1 MALKGKSKS
10 RSRRGSSRRPAGA
23 PRTIA
28 PPRRKLPWWRTRTA
42 RIWFAVAAVAILLL
56 VLWLVKNSRDTA
68 AALEQKQETL
78 EEFTSEIS
86 TLQQSVAPPA
96 AEMVVATV
104 DTPNLKAETNRWIK
118 AFSAARDDF
127 TQENLTAPSG
137 LDVGHR
143 MFFQSVLQYIAAAE
157 TYKLAADLEGDLQSR
172 AIERANAQVAASDGI
187 WQSAITLLD
196 QERQEAEFGASGL
209 TVPSVGGVSPQAT
222 PIPSVIEET
231 TEGNAGGKKNRNNGN
246 RRGGG

>member
-1 MALKGKSKS
+1 MALKGRSKS

-28 PPRRKLPWWRTRTA
+28 PPRRKLPWWGTRTA
-42 RIWFAVAAVAILLL
+42 RIWFGVAAVAILLL
-56 VLWLVKNSRDTA
+56 VLWLVKNSRDDA
-68 AALEQKQETL
+68 AALERKQDVL

-86 TLQQSVAPPA
+86 TLQQSVASPA
-96 AEMVVATV
+96 SEMVVATV
-104 DTPNLKAETNRWIK
+104 DTPDLKAETNRWIK
-118 AFSAARDDF
+118 TFNAARDDF
-127 TQENLTAPSG
+127 TQANITAPSG
-137 LDVGHR
+137 LDVAHQ
-143 MFFQSVLQYIAAAE
+143 MFFQGVLQYMAAVE

-196 QERQEAEFGASGL
+196 QERQEAELGASGL

-222 PIPSVIEET
+222 PSPQVMEEPI
-231 TEGNAGGKKNRNNGN
+231 GGASGRKKNRNNGN

>member
-1 MALKGKSKS
+1 
-10 RSRRGSSRRPAGA
+10 
-23 PRTIA
+23 
-28 PPRRKLPWWRTRTA
+28 
-42 RIWFAVAAVAILLL
+42 VAILLL

-196 QERQEAEFGASGL
+196 QERQEAELGASGL
-209 TVPSVGGVSPQAT
+209 TSPSAGGVAPQAT
-222 PIPSVIEET
+222 PTPSIIEAP
-231 TEGNAGGKKNRNNGN
+231 GGGGKDESGSDRNKNRN